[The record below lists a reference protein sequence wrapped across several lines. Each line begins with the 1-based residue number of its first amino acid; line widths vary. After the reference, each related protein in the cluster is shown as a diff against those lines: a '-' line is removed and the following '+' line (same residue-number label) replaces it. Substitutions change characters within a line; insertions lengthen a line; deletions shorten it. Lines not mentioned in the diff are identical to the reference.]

1 MPNPPSYTMNEKIT
15 DEDYVKAVQYGDTN
29 AFEALVQRHQKKL
42 FSLLYHWLGDYEDA
56 NEAAQEVFVSA
67 FCSLGQFRGEAKF
80 STWLYRIAFNHAS
93 SRRKKLARTR
103 RHMVALEAPRGENS
117 TPAPADTV
125 PDPGPN
131 PAESAEQH
139 ELVAQVHAALATL
152 DGDQAMLILMR
163 DFDHLSY
170 DEMARTLKV
179 PRGTVKSRLHRAR
192 QALKEA
198 LAPYF
203 ESARVKQ

>member
-1 MPNPPSYTMNEKIT
+1 MNEKIP
-15 DEDYVKAVQYGDTN
+15 DEEYVKAVQYGDTN

-42 FSLLYHWLGDYEDA
+42 FSLLYHWLGGDYEEA
-56 NEAAQEVFVSA
+56 SEAAQEVFVSA
-67 FCSLGQFRGEAKF
+67 FRSLGQFRGEAKF

-103 RHMVALEAPRGENS
+103 HHMVALEAPPGDNS
-117 TPAPADTV
+117 TPGPADTV
-125 PDPGPN
+125 PHPGPN

-139 ELVAQVHAALATL
+139 ELAAQVHAALGTL
-152 DGDQAMLILMR
+152 DGEQAMLILMR

-192 QALKEA
+192 QALKEV
-198 LAPYF
+198 LTPYF
-203 ESARVKQ
+203 APETTEQ